1 MNDQFIQGV
10 LFDWNKIDDDSYLKK
25 IEAFHGIEN
34 LAFKNPITFFV
45 GENGSGKSTL
55 LEAIAV
61 AHGFNPE
68 GGTKN
73 YVFSTHDTHSEL
85 CSAIRITRG
94 YRKEKWGYFLRAES
108 FYNVATQEE
117 EYADIG
123 HPSAKYHEKSHGES
137 FLALAQNNLRAD
149 GLYLFHEPEAAL
161 SPQRQLT
168 LLMEIYR
175 CAKEGA
181 QFFIVTHSPIL
192 LGIPGAEIYCFDNG
206 RIHLCEYEE
215 TESCQVTEMFIN
227 NRNALLGRLLGEY
240 T

>member
-25 IEAFHGIEN
+25 IEAFHGIEK
-34 LAFKNPITFFV
+34 LEFKNPITFFV

-108 FYNVATQEE
+108 FTM
-117 EYADIG
+117 
-123 HPSAKYHEKSHGES
+123 
-137 FLALAQNNLRAD
+137 LRHRKRSMQIFVI
-149 GLYLFHEPEAAL
+149 L
-161 SPQRQLT
+161 PQSIMRNPMGRAFWRLHRT
-168 LLMEIYR
+168 IFGRMDCISLMSR
-175 CAKEGA
+175 RRHCLRSGSL
-181 QFFIVTHSPIL
+181 H
-192 LGIPGAEIYCFDNG
+192 C
-206 RIHLCEYEE
+206 
-215 TESCQVTEMFIN
+215 
-227 NRNALLGRLLGEY
+227 
-240 T
+240 